1 MLESQLSILVRE
13 VTLLTVDNIIDIS
26 YLPDPDHAYLVF
38 GAETFVR
45 LSNVASYWNDNT
57 HVTHR
62 AINQNNI
69 DALNM
74 LMDCSGGKITG
85 TDMLSAL

>member
-1 MLESQLSILVRE
+1 MLESQLGILVRE

-45 LSNVASYWNDNT
+45 LSNVASY
-57 HVTHR
+57 
-62 AINQNNI
+62 
-69 DALNM
+69 
-74 LMDCSGGKITG
+74 
-85 TDMLSAL
+85 